1 MRVRISP
8 PWLNRNEME
17 IGKRISPVLESIED
31 ALWEWDFNGTNG
43 KPGYTDGG
51 FRSAVKIFM
60 SVMMDRMW
68 DLQQDESIDMND
80 RVAMVE
86 KCGNDVRNLIK
97 TYTNIDTHN
106 LYKNEQ

>member
-1 MRVRISP
+1 MGVRVP
-8 PWLNRNEME
+8 PPVANRNKME

-31 ALWEWDFNGTNG
+31 ALWEWEFHETNG

-80 RVAMVE
+80 RMAMVE
-86 KCGNDVRNLIK
+86 KCGNDVRALVK

-106 LYKNEQ
+106 LYKHEQ